1 VLNGKRDW
9 GIKTSCCWT
18 GRCERGG
25 NRKWK
30 ECKSNHERCPVRPRS
45 EDQPFFSIQSSFIY
59 TVIYPGLGI
68 NLYSIG
74 SATDAVIEV
83 HFANNTVTFSHKK
96 IIIMEGKWSG
106 KEALSIT

>member
-1 VLNGKRDW
+1 MVNGIGESKLAVAGQGDVNVVATANGKNV
-9 GIKTSCCWT
+9 KVTM
-18 GRCERGG
+18 RGVLFVPG
-25 NRKWK
+25 LRINL
-30 ECKSNHERCPVRPRS
+30 
-45 EDQPFFSIQSSFIY
+45 FSIQSSFIY

-83 HFANNTVTFSHKK
+83 HFANNNVTFSHKK
-96 IIIMEGKWSG
+96 IIIMEGKRSG